1 MKLFRSSSSNLD
13 GGAASV
19 ITSSIFEGIALLS
32 GCEHNKQ
39 TNNVYLCSRS
49 VDLRWSGGQDEF
61 HSQRFFIC

>member
-19 ITSSIFEGIALLS
+19 ITSSIFEENALLC

-39 TNNVYLCSRS
+39 TMCVFVAAL
-49 VDLRWSGGQDEF
+49 
-61 HSQRFFIC
+61 